1 MTFDSD
7 VPMRDFEESDD
18 GSDSETELLIRHHDG
33 RTTTQAYQH
42 HHQQPQHGSLFYSTK
57 TAAAAHGG
65 GNRKTNF
72 LSQLFDIVGGTS
84 SKFDLVRNTKNNNGN
99 KNNNNSGTS
108 TQQTKYS
115 SSSSRLGGDNHGGAQ
130 IRFRNERSRERYS
143 TQAANITTGL
153 NNAAQAAAGI
163 YGNHNNNSSSS
174 SYSLNFEAGMTGT
187 YNNHYSDSLQMSNME
202 TQPKKSAT
210 APTSPASV
218 DATSTMAAAATAA
231 NGQKANIDADSGSAV
246 FYQKNRRKSKRRSFG
261 NMCKM
266 CLCGCW
272 RKWFAPRELRART
285 VHLGRATTEKFPP
298 NEIRNQKYNFIS
310 FLPLVLFGQFRF
322 FLNLYFLIMA
332 LSQFIPDIRIGYP
345 YTYWGPLG
353 FVLTVTIC
361 REAIDDYRRHQRD
374 REVNSQKYK
383 RLIISDT
390 RGYEMVPS
398 SKLKVGDMI
407 IVEKNERVPAD
418 LALLRTSD
426 RSGSVFVRTDQLDGE
441 TDWKLRLA
449 VPSTQKLNKDS
460 DLFNIDASIYIEKPQ
475 NDIHSFI
482 GNFSMTD
489 GSEDTGLNVENTL
502 WANTVVAA
510 GTATGIVIYTGCET
524 RSVMNNSQP
533 RSKVGLL
540 DMEINGL
547 TKVLFC
553 AVLGLSLVMMMLK
566 GFSGPWYRYM
576 FRFVLLFS
584 YIIPISLRV
593 NLDMGK
599 AFYSWQM
606 QNDPEI
612 QGTVVRSTTIP
623 EELGRISYVLTDKT
637 GTLTQNEMVF
647 KKIHLGIVSH
657 DSDTFH
663 HVSEIIG
670 SLAPTIFGSS
680 TATETNTKTAI
691 YNNRLRRP
699 EGWREWEAVK
709 ALALCHNVT
718 PVTDED
724 DNRSVSTSSTFTS
737 GGGSASPTKS
747 VINMDVAQ
755 TNEHQYQASS
765 PDEIA
770 LVKWTEQV
778 GLTLIARDITSM
790 TLQLKAHHRGSDQYQ
805 VDDDALLHFQILQ
818 IFPFTSESKRMGI
831 IVKDSQSG
839 EITFYLKGADVV
851 MQTIVQYNDWL
862 SEESGNMARE
872 GLRTLVVA
880 KKVLSEEQYN
890 DFETRI
896 NAAGSSKIDRAAKV
910 AAVVESLE
918 REMELLCLT
927 GVEDRLQEGVRPT
940 LELLRNA
947 GVRVWMLTGDKL
959 ETACCIAKSSQ
970 LIGRNQGLHVLRP
983 VKTRTDAHLELN
995 QFRRKQGHA
1004 LVISGESLEVCLQY
1018 YRIEFLELA
1027 TACPAVVCCRCS
1039 PTQKAQ
1045 VVQLIQRHTGKRT
1058 CAIGDGGN
1066 DVSMIQ
1072 QADAGV
1078 GIEGREGRQASLAGD
1093 FSLPQFSHIAKLL
1106 LVHGRRSYKRSAA
1119 LSQFVIHRGLI
1130 ITTLQ
1135 AVFSAVFYLSS
1146 VALYQGF
1153 LMVGYSTLYTM
1164 FPVFSLV
1171 LDQDITSTTAVTY
1184 PELYKD
1190 LSKGR
1195 SLSYKTFFIWVLI
1208 SIYQGGVIMYG
1219 ALILFEDEFIHIV
1232 AISFTALIM
1241 TELIMVALT
1250 VRTWHRLMV
1259 LAELFSLALYLISL
1273 FVLHEYFDWEF
1284 ISSYDFLWKVSIITL
1299 VSCLPLYII
1308 KFLRKKC
1315 SPPSYLKLT

>member
-1 MTFDSD
+1 MTDNELTL
-7 VPMRDFEESDD
+7 RDFDEESEET
-18 GSDSETELLIRHHDG
+18 DSETELLIRH
-33 RTTTQAYQH
+33 T
-42 HHQQPQHGSLFYSTK
+42 GSGGGGSG
-57 TAAAAHGG
+57 AGSSSAAH
-65 GNRKTNF
+65 KHK
-72 LSQLFDIVGGTS
+72 S
-84 SKFDLVRNTKNNNGN
+84 NNNIGQRLR
-99 KNNNNSGTS
+99 KSSTGYSGIGGHAAVDVGVGVRRG
-108 TQQTKYS
+108 S
-115 SSSSRLGGDNHGGAQ
+115 SSGSFLGNLFSLGSAAGQ
-130 IRFRNERSRERYS
+130 IRYRNERSRERAKYS
-143 TQAANITTGL
+143 
-153 NNAAQAAAGI
+153 
-163 YGNHNNNSSSS
+163 NS
-174 SYSLNFEAGMTGT
+174 N
-187 YNNHYSDSLQMSNME
+187 SN
-202 TQPKKSAT
+202 SG
-210 APTSPASV
+210 SGS
-218 DATSTMAAAATAA
+218 
-231 NGQKANIDADSGSAV
+231 GSGSASRDFASEQAKLAQLTQAGAGGVVDSSAPHPQHADVGAPNGISSAHTVIEQENGASTV
-246 FYQKNRRKSKRRSFG
+246 FYQNNRRRSKSRSLS
-261 NMCKM
+261 NVCRMCF
-266 CLCGCW
+266 CSCW
-272 RKWFAPRELRART
+272 RKWFRPRELRART
-285 VHLGRATTEKFPP
+285 VNLGRANTEKFPP
-298 NEIRNQKYNFIS
+298 NEIRNQKYNFIT
-310 FLPLVLFGQFRF
+310 FLPLVLFEQFRF
-322 FLNLYFLIMA
+322 FLNLYFLLMA
-332 LSQFIPDIRIGYP
+332 LSQFLPEIRIGYP

-353 FVLTVTIC
+353 FVLMVTIC
-361 REAIDDYRRHQRD
+361 REAVDDLRRHQRD
-374 REVNSQKYK
+374 HEVNSQKYK
-383 RLIISDT
+383 RLSAT
-390 RGYEMVPS
+390 HSNGYEMVPS
-398 SKLKVGDMI
+398 SKLKVGDVI
-407 IVEKNERVPAD
+407 VVEKNERVPAD
-418 LALLRTSD
+418 LILLRTSD

-441 TDWKLRLA
+441 TDWKPRLA
-449 VPSTQKLNKDS
+449 VPYTQKLSRDS
-460 DLFNIDASIYIEKPQ
+460 DLHNIDASFYVEKPQ

-482 GNFSMTD
+482 ATFCMTD
-489 GSEDTGLNVENTL
+489 GSEDTGLSVENTL

-540 DMEINGL
+540 DTEINGL

-566 GFSGPWYRYM
+566 GFGGPWYRYM

-606 QNDPEI
+606 QNDDNI
-612 QGTVVRSTTIP
+612 KGTVVRSTTIP

-657 DSDTFH
+657 DADTFH
-663 HVSEIIG
+663 HIGQMIQKLSGSILQQQQQQG
-670 SLAPTIFGSS
+670 SLSS
-680 TATETNTKTAI
+680 SSSAGESNTKPIMFAG
-691 YNNRLRRP
+691 NRMRRP
-699 EGWREWEAVK
+699 EGWREWEAVR

-718 PVTDED
+718 PVSDDE
-724 DNRSVSTSSTFTS
+724 DNRSVSTASTVT
-737 GGGSASPTKS
+737 GGNNSPTKS
-747 VINMDVAQ
+747 VINIEAPGSTD
-755 TNEHQYQASS
+755 TEHQYQAAS

-778 GLTLIARDITSM
+778 GLTLIARDLNTM
-790 TLQLKAHHRGSDQYQ
+790 TLQVKTASDENDILMHY
-805 VDDDALLHFQILQ
+805 QILQ
-818 IFPFTSESKRMGI
+818 LFPFTSESKRMGI
-831 IVKDSQSG
+831 IVRESKTGQ
-839 EITFYLKGADVV
+839 ITFYLKGADVV
-851 MQTIVQYNDWL
+851 MSTIVQYNDWL

-880 KKVLSEEQYN
+880 KKVLTEEQYN
-890 DFETRI
+890 DFEMRY
-896 NAAGSSKIDRAAKV
+896 NAARLSITDRVAKV
-910 AAVVESLE
+910 AAVTESLE

-927 GVEDRLQEGVRPT
+927 GVEDRLQENVRPT

-970 LIGRNQGLHVLRP
+970 LIGRNQGLYVLRS
-983 VKTRTDAHLELN
+983 VKTRTDAHQELN
-995 QFRRKQGHA
+995 NFRRKQGHA
-1004 LVISGESLEVCLQY
+1004 LVISGESLEVCLQF
-1018 YRIEFLELA
+1018 YRLEFLELA
-1027 TACPAVVCCRCS
+1027 TASPAVVCCRCS

-1045 VVQLIQRHTGKRT
+1045 VVALIQKHTRKRT
-1058 CAIGDGGN
+1058 CAVGDGGN

-1093 FSLPQFSHIAKLL
+1093 FSIPQFSHIAKLL
-1106 LVHGRRSYKRSAA
+1106 LIHGRRSYKRSAA

-1171 LDQDITSTTAVTY
+1171 LDQDITSETAVTY

-1219 ALILFEDEFIHIV
+1219 ALILFVDEFIHIV
-1232 AISFTALIM
+1232 AISFSALIM

-1273 FVLHEYFDWEF
+1273 AVLHEYFDWEF
-1284 ISSYDFLWKVSIITL
+1284 IWSYDFLWKVSLITV

-1315 SPPSYLKLT
+1315 SPPSYLKLS

>member
-1 MTFDSD
+1 MD
-7 VPMRDFEESDD
+7 
-18 GSDSETELLIRHHDG
+18 
-33 RTTTQAYQH
+33 
-42 HHQQPQHGSLFYSTK
+42 
-57 TAAAAHGG
+57 
-65 GNRKTNF
+65 
-72 LSQLFDIVGGTS
+72 
-84 SKFDLVRNTKNNNGN
+84 
-99 KNNNNSGTS
+99 
-108 TQQTKYS
+108 
-115 SSSSRLGGDNHGGAQ
+115 
-130 IRFRNERSRERYS
+130 
-143 TQAANITTGL
+143 
-153 NNAAQAAAGI
+153 
-163 YGNHNNNSSSS
+163 
-174 SYSLNFEAGMTGT
+174 
-187 YNNHYSDSLQMSNME
+187 
-202 TQPKKSAT
+202 
-210 APTSPASV
+210 
-218 DATSTMAAAATAA
+218 DATSQNSAATPMTRE
-231 NGQKANIDADSGSAV
+231 NIPLL
-246 FYQKNRRKSKRRSFG
+246 NRQRNRWYLFS
-261 NMCKM
+261 
-266 CLCGCW
+266 CW
-272 RKWFAPRELRART
+272 RKWFRPRELRART
-285 VHLGRATTEKFPP
+285 VNLGRVNTEKFPP
-298 NEIRNQKYNFIS
+298 NEIRNQKYNFIT
-310 FLPLVLFGQFRF
+310 FLPLVLFEQFRF
-322 FLNLYFLIMA
+322 FLNLYFLLMA

-353 FVLTVTIC
+353 FVLMVTIC
-361 REAIDDYRRHQRD
+361 REAVDDLRRHQRD
-374 REVNSQKYK
+374 HEVNSQKYK
-383 RLIISDT
+383 RLSATNIS
-390 RGYEMVPS
+390 GYEMVPS
-398 SKLKVGDMI
+398 SKLKVGDVI

-418 LALLRTSD
+418 LILLRTSD

-441 TDWKLRLA
+441 TDWKPRLA
-449 VPSTQKLNKDS
+449 VPYTQKLSRDS
-460 DLFNIDASIYIEKPQ
+460 ELHSIDASFYVEKPQ

-482 GNFSMTD
+482 ATFCMAD
-489 GSEDTGLNVENTL
+489 GSEDTGLSVENTL

-566 GFSGPWYRYM
+566 GFGGPWYRYM

-606 QNDPEI
+606 QNDSNI

-657 DSDTFH
+657 DADTFH
-663 HVSEIIG
+663 HIGQMIQKLSGNILQQQQG
-670 SLAPTIFGSS
+670 SLSSSSSGGESNKPMMFG
-680 TATETNTKTAI
+680 
-691 YNNRLRRP
+691 NRMRRP
-699 EGWREWEAVK
+699 EGWREWEAVR

-718 PVTDED
+718 PVSDDE
-724 DNRSVSTSSTFTS
+724 DNRSVSTASTVT
-737 GGGSASPTKS
+737 GGNNSPTKS
-747 VINMDVAQ
+747 VINIEAPGSTD
-755 TNEHQYQASS
+755 TEHQYQAAS

-778 GLTLIARDITSM
+778 GLTLIARDLNTM
-790 TLQLKAHHRGSDQYQ
+790 TLQVKTPSEDN
-805 VDDDALLHFQILQ
+805 DILLHYQILQ
-818 IFPFTSESKRMGI
+818 LFPFTSESKRMGI
-831 IVKDSQSG
+831 IVRESKTGQ
-839 EITFYLKGADVV
+839 ITFYLKGADVV
-851 MQTIVQYNDWL
+851 MSSIVQYNDWL

-880 KKVLSEEQYN
+880 KKVLTEEQYS
-890 DFETRI
+890 DFETRY
-896 NAAGSSKIDRAAKV
+896 NAARLSITDRVAKV
-910 AAVVESLE
+910 AAVTESLE
-918 REMELLCLT
+918 RELELLCLT
-927 GVEDRLQEGVRPT
+927 GVEDRLQENVRPT

-970 LIGRNQGLHVLRP
+970 LIGRNQGLHVLRS
-983 VKTRTDAHLELN
+983 VKTRTDAHQELN
-995 QFRRKQGHA
+995 SFRQSTGGGPHPK
-1004 LVISGESLEVCLQY
+1004 
-1018 YRIEFLELA
+1018 
-1027 TACPAVVCCRCS
+1027 
-1039 PTQKAQ
+1039 
-1045 VVQLIQRHTGKRT
+1045 HTGKRT
-1058 CAIGDGGN
+1058 CAVGDGGN

-1093 FSLPQFSHIAKLL
+1093 FSIPQFSHIAKLL
-1106 LVHGRRSYKRSAA
+1106 LIHGRRSYKRSAA

-1171 LDQDITSTTAVTY
+1171 LDQDITSETAVTY

-1219 ALILFEDEFIHIV
+1219 ALILFVDEFIHIV
-1232 AISFTALIM
+1232 AISFSALIM

-1273 FVLHEYFDWEF
+1273 AVLHEYFDWEF
-1284 ISSYDFLWKVSIITL
+1284 IWSYDFLWKVSLITL

-1315 SPPSYLKLT
+1315 SPPSYLKLS